1 MDREQVDASAPV
13 IEARS
18 LSKRYNGFRAVR
30 EVSFS
35 IRPGELLGL
44 VGPNGAGKSTIVR
57 MLTGLTEPTAGSV
70 LFHGKPISSDLEAY
84 KRSLGYV
91 PETPDLYGFLTGW
104 EYLEMVATLRGLE
117 RHRFRRKAE
126 AMLDGLTLFPYRHNP
141 IAGYSKG
148 MRQRI
153 VVISALL
160 DDPALLILDEPFSG
174 LDVTSALV
182 LRRLIGMLAS
192 AGKAVLFSSPVL
204 EQVDQLCSH
213 LLLLKRGEAVA
224 GGTMEEMRAGPA
236 VRAGDLSL
244 ESRVM
249 QLTEQEDAGE
259 IADPLE
265 NRTAG
270 VARRLM
276 LAFLVPAVLLPS
288 AAYFWW
294 RWNWSA
300 ALLEAACLLGLSL
313 CLVEILLSG
322 YRKVPLT
329 CPMPGIRQN
338 FLVLCLTQFLA
349 FEAFTHIGA
358 GFEQWVFDH
367 PWHFV

>member
-1 MDREQVDASAPV
+1 MDQEQAAAAGPV
-13 IEARS
+13 LEARA
-18 LSKRYNGFRAVR
+18 LTKRYGGFRAVR
-30 EVSFS
+30 DVSFS
-35 IRPGELLGL
+35 IRPGELLGV

-57 MLTGLTEPTAGSV
+57 MLVGLAEPTAGSV
-70 LFHGKPISSDLEAY
+70 LFRGAPIAGDLGGY

-126 AMLDGLTLFPYRHNP
+126 AMLDGLTLFPHRHNP

-182 LRRLIGMLAS
+182 LRRLIAMLAA

-213 LLLLKRGEAVA
+213 LLLLRHGSAVA
-224 GGTMEEMRAGPA
+224 SGTMAEMRAGPEGC
-236 VRAGDLSL
+236 AGEFSL
-244 ESRVM
+244 EARVM
-249 QLTEQEDAGE
+249 QLTEQVDTGE
-259 IADPLE
+259 IAQNL
-265 NRTAG
+265 
-270 VARRLM
+270 
-276 LAFLVPAVLLPS
+276 LAAAMAPS
-288 AAYFWW
+288 
-294 RWNWSA
+294 R
-300 ALLEAACLLGLSL
+300 
-313 CLVEILLSG
+313 
-322 YRKVPLT
+322 
-329 CPMPGIRQN
+329 
-338 FLVLCLTQFLA
+338 
-349 FEAFTHIGA
+349 
-358 GFEQWVFDH
+358 
-367 PWHFV
+367 

>member
-1 MDREQVDASAPV
+1 MGESGNSILPHFTRELLAGRGVHFSMDQEQAGGDPPV
-13 IEARS
+13 LEARA
-18 LSKRYNGFRAVR
+18 LTKRYGGFRAVR

-35 IRPGELLGL
+35 IRPGELLGV

-57 MLTGLTEPTAGSV
+57 MLTGLAEPTSGSV
-70 LFHGKPISSDLEAY
+70 LFRGEPISRDLEAY

-126 AMLDGLTLFPYRHNP
+126 AMLDGLTLFPHRHNL

-182 LRRLIGMLAS
+182 LRRLIGMLAR
-192 AGKAVLFSSPVL
+192 AGKAILFSSPVL

-213 LLLLKRGEAVA
+213 LLLLRHGATVA
-224 GGTMEEMRAGPA
+224 SGTMEEMRAGSA
-236 VRAGDLSL
+236 GRAGELSL
-244 ESRVM
+244 ETRVM
-249 QLTEQEDAGE
+249 QLTEQVDAGE
-259 IADPLE
+259 
-265 NRTAG
+265 
-270 VARRLM
+270 VAKN
-276 LAFLVPAVLLPS
+276 LLDAAMAPS
-288 AAYFWW
+288 
-294 RWNWSA
+294 R
-300 ALLEAACLLGLSL
+300 
-313 CLVEILLSG
+313 
-322 YRKVPLT
+322 
-329 CPMPGIRQN
+329 
-338 FLVLCLTQFLA
+338 
-349 FEAFTHIGA
+349 
-358 GFEQWVFDH
+358 
-367 PWHFV
+367 